1 MRLRVTS
8 PVPSLG
14 LWLLDY
20 EMGSDSGLSRGL
32 FSSDCQPVVP
42 SFYLPDLSHLETS
55 GY

>member
-42 SFYLPDLSHLETS
+42 SFYLPDLVT
-55 GY
+55 